1 MVNRGLDVHAPF
13 VLSRCSY
20 ETQNAKRNASR
31 LTGLSAAGSFAFRS
45 FSPLLLFSPS
55 QIVPSQALCPGPTV
69 VERDWRVRW
78 RFRAAGSVSEPANE
92 RASESANERVSEA
105 VAPLCSLSRSLALSL
120 SRSLAL
126 SLSRFIALS
135 LYR

>member
-55 QIVPSQALCPGPTV
+55 QIVPSQALCPGPTM

-92 RASESANERVSEA
+92 RGSEA
-105 VAPLCSLSRSLALSL
+105 VAPSVRSI
-120 SRSLAL
+120 AL

-135 LYR
+135 LYRFIALSLYR